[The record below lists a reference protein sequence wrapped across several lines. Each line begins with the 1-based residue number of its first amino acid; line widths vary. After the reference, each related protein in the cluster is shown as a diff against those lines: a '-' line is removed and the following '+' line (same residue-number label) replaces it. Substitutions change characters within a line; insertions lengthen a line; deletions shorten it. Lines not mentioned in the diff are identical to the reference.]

1 MTGNTT
7 ASFRQGETVTYGSH
21 GVGVVEGLC
30 SEMVAGQEM
39 SLYVL
44 RLQSGQV
51 IKVSTRSAH
60 QNFIPV
66 QKKPQMAAVIAVLCQ
81 NPKPRKRVWA
91 HTERDFTSRL
101 GKQDAADLAKM
112 VRDLHARGEE
122 VSFRVHELYR
132 TCLCQL
138 VGLLQVTDG
147 GDVASI
153 LKTFEDATGL
163 TFLIQDV
170 VSTAFGARAKPP
182 KHVTSHASEPVDRRS
197 VVTQPTRDVIKSRP
211 PQPVSRPSSPKPPSA
226 ALHNRRNHPQF
237 PTP

>member
-81 NPKPRKRVWA
+81 NPNPRKRVWA

-101 GKQDAADLAKM
+101 GKQDAADLI
-112 VRDLHARGEE
+112 
-122 VSFRVHELYR
+122 Y
-132 TCLCQL
+132 Q
-138 VGLLQVTDG
+138 
-147 GDVASI
+147 
-153 LKTFEDATGL
+153 EDAAMVIRKIRQVLEAGKSAGDFAL
-163 TFLIQDV
+163 VAGF
-170 VSTAFGARAKPP
+170 KP
-182 KHVTSHASEPVDRRS
+182 T
-197 VVTQPTRDVIKSRP
+197 
-211 PQPVSRPSSPKPPSA
+211 
-226 ALHNRRNHPQF
+226 LYL
-237 PTP
+237 